1 MKFTQLGRTGV
12 TVSNLCMGTMSFGG
26 TADKQESA
34 AMYRSCRDA
43 GVNFF
48 DCANLYCGGLSEE
61 ILGSLIKSE
70 RDEIIITSKYG
81 FRSSPLVNDV
91 GTSRFNA
98 IKEVERSLKRLETDR
113 IDIYFVHGF
122 DPYTAPD
129 ESLRALDD
137 LVRSGKILYL
147 GVSNW
152 AAWQIMKALG
162 ISDHNGWNRI
172 ACIQPLYNL
181 VKRQAEVE
189 IFPLAQAENLA
200 VTTYSPL
207 AGGLLTHRY
216 EYEETPK
223 NGRFA
228 EMPRY
233 QARYDRKE
241 SYAAAHAFLDLANSR
256 GIDPASLAIAWVAS
270 HPAITA
276 PVIGA
281 RNNEQLQAS
290 LAAAEMT
297 LDPDLYNQVEALFPA
312 PPPATDRSEDAK
324 EGFGLRD

>member
-1 MKFTQLGRTGV
+1 
-12 TVSNLCMGTMSFGG
+12 MGTMSFGG

-34 AMYRSCRDA
+34 AMYRSCREA

-48 DCANLYCGGLSEE
+48 DCANLYCGGQSEE
-61 ILGSLIKSE
+61 ILGGLIHSE
-70 RDEIIITSKYG
+70 RDEVIITSKYG
-81 FRSSPLVNDV
+81 FRSSPQVNDV
-91 GTSRFNA
+91 GTSRLNA
-98 IKEVERSLKRLETDR
+98 IKEVERSLKRLKTDR
-113 IDIYFVHGF
+113 IDIYFIHGF
-122 DPYTAPD
+122 DPYTAPE

-162 ISDHNGWNRI
+162 ITELNGWNRI

-189 IFPLAQAENLA
+189 LFPMAQAEKLA

-216 EYEETPK
+216 AYEETPRK
-223 NGRFA
+223 GRFA

-233 QARYDRKE
+233 QARYDNKE
-241 SYAAAHAFLDLANSR
+241 VYDAAHAFIDLSEST
-256 GIDPASLAIAWVAS
+256 GIEPATLAIAWVAS

-281 RNNEQLQAS
+281 RNNQQLQAS
-290 LAAAEMT
+290 LAAADLS
-297 LDPDLYNQVEALFPA
+297 LDPEVQSRIEALFPA
-312 PPPATDRSEDAK
+312 PPPATDRSEDTKA
-324 EGFGLRD
+324 GYGLRD